1 MEQGNHENF
10 LYDPNPIKFLHFS
23 CSKGGLSIH
32 FQQYHITNQSH
43 TEHSHHMTAKI
54 CPRIAEIIAA
64 KFCQRIAEIIAMS
77 PKPAAIATKGTCSTQ
92 NIEKK
97 QNQLMLIAPIF
108 I

>member
-1 MEQGNHENF
+1 
-10 LYDPNPIKFLHFS
+10 
-23 CSKGGLSIH
+23 
-32 FQQYHITNQSH
+32 
-43 TEHSHHMTAKI
+43 MTAKI

-97 QNQLMLIAPIF
+97 TEPAYAYCTDFYLGDNPFYVVTCWHYI
-108 I
+108 